1 MRPFLLTLTVL
12 TAACA
17 APRPWIKLDVGQTPE
32 TVLGSL
38 GRPDKRYAMVGEKGS
53 LEIWAY
59 SAYSRAF
66 DVSGE
71 RHIGTTP
78 RDVPGGGIRDD
89 ERARVVF
96 RDGKV
101 VLVETRER

>member
-1 MRPFLLTLTVL
+1 MRLSLLTLAML
-12 TAACA
+12 TAACV
-17 APRPWIKLDVGQTPE
+17 APRPWIKVDVGQTPE

-38 GRPDKRYAMVGEKGS
+38 GRPDKRYSMVSEKGS

-59 SAYSRAF
+59 SAYSRAL

-101 VLVETRER
+101 VLVESRER